1 MIESFIK
8 SWYDRKH
15 LVEEQFRKE
24 LPHSYED
31 IVKAVVPILK
41 VDEKTYGEDP
51 DPERICEI
59 DHGHYQGT
67 LVYVIAEQGY
77 QPSTYW
83 AVTVSYGSCSGCDT
97 LDGILSDYTLDEDEQ
112 INQLMTLALHIV
124 QELKEIS

>member
-1 MIESFIK
+1 MIESFVK
-8 SWYDRKH
+8 SWYNRKH
-15 LVEEQFRKE
+15 LIEEQFRKE
-24 LPHSYED
+24 RPYSYED
-31 IVKAVVPILK
+31 IIRAVVPILK
-41 VDEKTYGEDP
+41 VDEDRLYGNP

-59 DHGHYQGT
+59 NHGDYQGT

-77 QPSTYW
+77 QPSKYW

-124 QELKEIS
+124 QELKEVS